1 MYLYIGQIKR
11 IAAGMLHSACIDEK
25 GTLFIFGQ
33 KTEKGFGRSGD
44 ELRPTVVEEVP
55 FSEEVACGG
64 YHTCVVTGIVFL
76 FYAFV
81 ST

>member
-33 KTEKGFGRSGD
+33 KTEK
-44 ELRPTVVEEVP
+44 VVQRMALIFIALVEIYFFEFP
-55 FSEEVACGG
+55 S
-64 YHTCVVTGIVFL
+64 FL
-76 FYAFV
+76 CI
-81 ST
+81 